1 MISIRMLKLWWLD
14 LPIKISN
21 VILGSENI
29 NFNQFQIFDA
39 LSEIN
44 CKKSFELC

>member
-14 LPIKISN
+14 LPKFSN

-29 NFNQFQIFDA
+29 NFNGFQIFDA
-39 LSEIN
+39 YLDA
-44 CKKSFELC
+44 L